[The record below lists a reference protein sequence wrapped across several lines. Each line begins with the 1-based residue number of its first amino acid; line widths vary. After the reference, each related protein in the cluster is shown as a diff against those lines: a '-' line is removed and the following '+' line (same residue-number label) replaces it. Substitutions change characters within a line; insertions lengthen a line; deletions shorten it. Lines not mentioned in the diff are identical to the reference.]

1 MGSARARVAIA
12 TAAVTAL
19 TTVGLVA
26 GTTPATASAA
36 KNTAIVG
43 MECGA
48 NVFGVLPN
56 SRFIRRELSGVDV
69 VRQTRSSP
77 LPYRPRSIGFFGYR
91 DIHGGI
97 KRTFQAIVRDGR
109 PRLLTITEH
118 DSSRRTTF
126 GSRRMLNR
134 RFEPRLFTNSG
145 GAHVFAVDRDD
156 RLWRYV
162 IHGTDR
168 GRFFFD
174 GARRVP
180 ISTHGIRTLTFYART
195 NVGGVR
201 TDILLATTRSGALRR
216 IDVPVRRPGQADTTR
231 ISGRGF
237 GRYTGLS
244 VGYCDD
250 DESTGFIVA
259 IDARRNLAHRF
270 ILTNAR
276 DASSDRL
283 SQRRRVARD
292 FNWRLRAT
300 L

>member
-1 MGSARARVAIA
+1 MA
-12 TAAVTAL
+12 TAVATVL
-19 TTVGLVA
+19 TTVGLVT
-26 GTTPATASAA
+26 GTTPATAASTAKSTAA
-36 KNTAIVG
+36 VG
-43 MECGA
+43 LECGV

-56 SRFIRRELSGVDV
+56 GRFIRRELDGVDV

-91 DIHGGI
+91 DIRGGI
-97 KRTFQAIVRDGR
+97 KTTFQAIVRDGR

-118 DSSRRTTF
+118 DASRRTTF
-126 GSRRMLNR
+126 SSRRMLNR
-134 RFEPRLFTNSG
+134 QFEPRLFTNSG
-145 GAHVFAVDRDD
+145 GAHVFAVDRDNTL
-156 RLWRYV
+156 RRYV
-162 IHGTDR
+162 TYGTDR

-174 GARRVP
+174 GARRVL
-180 ISTHGIRTLTFYART
+180 RDARRLKTLTFYGRT

-216 IDVPVRRPGQADTTR
+216 IDVPVRRPGQTTTSR

-244 VGYCDD
+244 VGYCDYHV
-250 DESTGFIVA
+250 STGFIVA
-259 IDARRNLAHRF
+259 IDARRSVAHRF

-283 SQRRRVARD
+283 SSGRRVARD
-292 FNWRLRAT
+292 YNWRVRAT